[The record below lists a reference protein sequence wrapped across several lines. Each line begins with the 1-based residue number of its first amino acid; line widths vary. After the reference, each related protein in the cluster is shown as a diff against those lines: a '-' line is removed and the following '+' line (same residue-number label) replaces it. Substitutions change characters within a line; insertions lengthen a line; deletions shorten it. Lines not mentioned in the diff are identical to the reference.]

1 MIYGLLGTKLGM
13 TQVFSEDGERI
24 PVTVIQ
30 AGPVSVIQKKTQETD
45 GYDAVQ
51 VGFKAYNEAKARKQ
65 TKAKTG
71 HFKGQDVTRYMR
83 EFKTDDIAAIE
94 VGQTFDVTLFEKGQ
108 IVDVSGTTKGRGFAG
123 VMKRHNFAGG
133 PGAHGHRFNR
143 GTGSIGQ
150 SATPSRVFKN
160 KKMPGQYGNVADT
173 VQNLEVIEVDTELN
187 VILVRG
193 SVPGATGRLVAIT
206 KAAKENK

>member
-1 MIYGLLGTKLGM
+1 MINGLLGTKLGM

-30 AGPVSVIQKKTQETD
+30 AGPCTVIQKKTQDID
-45 GYDAVQ
+45 GYDAAQ
-51 VGFKAYNEAKARKQ
+51 IGFKAYNKAKAAKQ

-71 HFKGQDVTRYMR
+71 HFKGQEVTRFMR
-83 EFKTDDIAAIE
+83 EFSVDDIATIE
-94 VGQTFDVTLFEKGQ
+94 VGQTFDVTLFAKGQ
-108 IVDVSGTTKGRGFAG
+108 IVDVSGTTKGHGFSG
-123 VMKRHNFAGG
+123 VMKRHNFKGG

-160 KKMPGQYGNVADT
+160 KKMPGQYGNVQNT
-173 VQNLEVIEVDTELN
+173 VQNLEIIEVDTELN
-187 VILVRG
+187 VIMVRG
-193 SVPGATGRLVAIT
+193 SVPGANGRLVEIT
-206 KAAKENK
+206 RAAKTCK